1 MLDKIKINKK
11 EKVLAKAKTEELDEQ
26 IIDGCRARNRLQ
38 KDVPYIKYK
47 KLFQST
53 AIGSFVAM
61 VVSVLLVLF
70 VVFLQFDEFSGE
82 ALKKVV
88 LHTYLFTIFACLLP
102 YIPLHFLVF
111 LQSYFGK
118 YIIARGL
125 VKNFY
130 KRMDKVIYLCHQHS
144 EMMLVSRN
152 NVQIE
157 YYLETSQIFARQAL
171 LKLLR
176 LTNVFIRE
184 KYYDFL
190 DFKKRK
196 TLSHKIEY
204 YVKELNGSLIMT
216 YKGKMPKFLT
226 DAFEQI
232 SMNLIEIRKR
242 EAKV

>member
-1 MLDKIKINKK
+1 MDS
-11 EKVLAKAKTEELDEQ
+11 
-26 IIDGCRARNRLQ
+26 GG
-38 KDVPYIKYK
+38 
-47 KLFQST
+47 QS
-53 AIGSFVAM
+53 S
-61 VVSVLLVLF
+61 
-70 VVFLQFDEFSGE
+70 
-82 ALKKVV
+82 
-88 LHTYLFTIFACLLP
+88 IFE
-102 YIPLHFLVF
+102 
-111 LQSYFGK
+111 
-118 YIIARGL
+118 
-125 VKNFY
+125 
-130 KRMDKVIYLCHQHS
+130 MDKVIYLCHQHS

-171 LKLLR
+171 LKVLR

-190 DFKKRK
+190 NFKKRK

-232 SMNLIEIRKR
+232 SMNLIEIRKK